1 MSAVHGLLSTIP
13 EDIEIDKLIT
23 RGCEL
28 FDRISPSK
36 IASKGRFKL
45 YSR

>member
-1 MSAVHGLLSTIP
+1 MSAVHGLLSTFP

-23 RGCEL
+23 KGCEL